1 MHHEIILQLAEDIRK
16 TPQFKKMGT
25 EKLYRKLK
33 PQMDKI
39 GIKMGR
45 VALND
50 LLREYG
56 LLVRR
61 RRRKQVIT
69 TSSDHPY
76 RKYSNLII
84 GVAPLEHAGMIWVSD
99 ITYIRVADD
108 FAYLFLITDLYSR
121 KIIGYCLA
129 LTLQATGAIETL
141 DMALQQWVPVEGK
154 PLIHHSD
161 RGIQYCCN
169 DYTTKLQQSHIQI
182 SMAAKGNPYEN
193 AVAERVNGILKDEM
207 ALDRQ
212 FESFEQALEQT
223 HLTIAMYNN
232 ERLHKSINNLV
243 PAVAH
248 TRSGIIP
255 QRW

>member
-1 MHHEIILQLAEDIRK
+1 MHHEIVLQLAEDIRK
-16 TPQFKKMGT
+16 IPQCKKMGT
-25 EKLYRKLK
+25 AKLYRKLK
-33 PQMDKI
+33 PQLDKM

-50 LLREYG
+50 LLSEYG

-61 RRRKQVIT
+61 RRRKRVT
-69 TSSDHPY
+69 TTCSDHPY

-84 GVAPLEHAGMIWVSD
+84 GLVPQQAGIIWVAD
-99 ITYIRVADD
+99 ITYLHAGED

-129 LTLQATGAIETL
+129 LTLEAKGAIAAL
-141 DMALQQWVPVEGK
+141 NMALHQWEPVEGK

-161 RGIQYCCN
+161 RGMQYCCN
-169 DYTTKLQQSHIQI
+169 DYVTSLKNKHIQI
-182 SMAAKGNPYEN
+182 SMAAKGNPYQN

-207 ALDRQ
+207 ALDRL
-212 FESFEQALEQT
+212 FEGFEQALEQT
-223 HLTIAMYNN
+223 QLTIAIYNN
-232 ERLHKSINNLV
+232 ERLHSSINHLV

-248 TRSGIIP
+248 TRSGILP
-255 QRW
+255 KKW